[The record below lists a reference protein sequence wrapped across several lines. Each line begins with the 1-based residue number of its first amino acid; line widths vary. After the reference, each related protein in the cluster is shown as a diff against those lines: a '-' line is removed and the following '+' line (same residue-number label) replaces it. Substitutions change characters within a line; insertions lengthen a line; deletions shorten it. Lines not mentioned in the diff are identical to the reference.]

1 MTDLMLIYKK
11 KNNEVKVMDMHVED
25 ITINLK
31 KKFDDELNFLN
42 KIIKTITV
50 ETQKINIIMIHGKN

>member
-1 MTDLMLIYKK
+1 MLIYKK